1 MYGFYRH
8 FISSCLSNSLCIK
21 KKTQPSGRSKNQ
33 MVCQQNLKP
42 PEINSVPWP
51 TELKLM
57 DTTQHNC
64 FKQKHGEAKWALN
77 KYLLCGSLCSWR
89 KKTPSWLCEVH
100 SFLCGSALL
109 YFWPTCSWGGPQSE
123 EASLKT
129 EVLCTYIYTLHRNS
143 WSEARMSV
151 FLT

>member
-21 KKTQPSGRSKNQ
+21 KKTQLSGRSENQ

-57 DTTQHNC
+57 DTAQHNC

-77 KYLLCGSLCSWR
+77 KYLLCDSLCSLR

-100 SFLCGSALL
+100 FFLCGSAL
-109 YFWPTCSWGGPQSE
+109 YFWPTCSWGGLQSE

-143 WSEARMSV
+143 WSEGRMSV